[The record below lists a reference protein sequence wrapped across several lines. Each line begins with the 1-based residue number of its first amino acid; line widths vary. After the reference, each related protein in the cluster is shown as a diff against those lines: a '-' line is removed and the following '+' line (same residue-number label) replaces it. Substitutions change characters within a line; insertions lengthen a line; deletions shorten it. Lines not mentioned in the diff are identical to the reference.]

1 MAHKS
6 HTRKRSIRSM
16 KPRSAMRMATMKQNG
31 FRILSH
37 KHYPLSKRV
46 SMKNV
51 KYALRNILPK
61 KVNEMNTSAVREVRQ
76 SLARVAKN
84 TYRLAKAEEEL
95 RRKQEKEEKQRKRN
109 EARVLREA
117 RAAQAASIRNM
128 ENALSKM
135 HF

>member
-1 MAHKS
+1 MKS
-6 HTRKRSIRSM
+6 I
-16 KPRSAMRMATMKQNG
+16 
-31 FRILSH
+31 
-37 KHYPLSKRV
+37 
-46 SMKNV
+46 

-84 TYRLAKAEEEL
+84 TYRLAKVEEEL
-95 RRKQEKEEKQRKRN
+95 RRKQEKEERQRMRN